1 MIRDSAAFGRKIR
14 TVDHVLS
21 FSEQKTVR
29 GERFDRCQPAFDA
42 TQTGVESNIDQLE
55 VTQENAKLAHKR
67 ADTLQEVADK
77 HAKDLLESR
86 TKVEEQ
92 TKTIEQLA
100 NAVLKREK
108 ELNENKR
115 VLIMQEEELK
125 AVEKRERKR
134 GTFEREGER
143 DER

>member
-1 MIRDSAAFGRKIR
+1 MIGANR
-14 TVDHVLS
+14 LL
-21 FSEQKTVR
+21 
-29 GERFDRCQPAFDA
+29 
-42 TQTGVESNIDQLE
+42 TQLKRELNLNIDRLE

-67 ADTLQEVADK
+67 ADSLQEVADK
-77 HAKDLLESR
+77 NAKDLLESR
-86 TKVEEQ
+86 MKIEEQ

-125 AVEKRERKR
+125 AVEKKND
-134 GTFEREGER
+134 TI
-143 DER
+143 